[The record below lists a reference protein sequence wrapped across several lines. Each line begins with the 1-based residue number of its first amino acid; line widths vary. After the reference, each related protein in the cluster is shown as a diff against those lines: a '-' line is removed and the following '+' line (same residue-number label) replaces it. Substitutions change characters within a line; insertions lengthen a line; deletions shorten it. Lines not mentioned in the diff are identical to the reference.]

1 MQTRKKLKF
10 KGRIVIRNSRFIA
23 AFGVFFFSGVTL
35 FVAAARPQVPGKQ
48 DQAVRVPENTPDQP
62 LDKEHL
68 AEMKSALQKKQL
80 ADDTEKL
87 FQLAN
92 ELKADMD
99 KTTKDTLSLAVVK
112 KAEQVEKLAHK
123 VREEMKA
130 SLGN

>member
-1 MQTRKKLKF
+1 MQVSHYQKLTVLKVNLYRRIKRAAVLVFFLGLSLVASPARSQNSEMQTPADQ
-10 KGRIVIRNSRFIA
+10 S
-23 AFGVFFFSGVTL
+23 
-35 FVAAARPQVPGKQ
+35 PGNKA
-48 DQAVRVPENTPDQP
+48 DQSTKAQ
-62 LDKEHL
+62 
-68 AEMKSALQKKQL
+68 LQQKQL
-80 ADDTEKL
+80 ADDTAKL
-87 FQLAN
+87 FELAN